1 MSSTEMSV
9 NPEVAA
15 ESEVAPEVVAESTP
29 EVASESTPEVAEESA
44 PEAAPEATPEAA
56 PEATPEAAPEAA
68 PEVAPEAAPEVA
80 PEAAPEAAPEPA
92 PQQSPPPQ
100 SYAPQSNDGQINLLN
115 VPINNENDALNAL
128 IGFLSVAQRRGTFA
142 INESAKIFDCVRR
155 FQR

>member
-29 EVASESTPEVAEESA
+29 EVASESTPEVASESTPEVAEESTPEVAEESA
-44 PEAAPEATPEAA
+44 PE
-56 PEATPEAAPEAA
+56 
-68 PEVAPEAAPEVA
+68 VAEES
-80 PEAAPEAAPEPA
+80 A

-100 SYAPQSNDGQINLLN
+100 SYGPPSNDGQVNLLN

-142 INESAKIFDCVRR
+142 INESAKIFECVKR